1 MLPKILVATILMWGF
16 LNSAWAE
23 CSAAQVRQLLKQGL
37 NDAEID
43 ARCQD
48 KQGLPGW
55 LSGDWDV
62 AEATTRSNVPGL
74 GVPPTYAVWRLQVA
88 GQGLRIVEIG
98 NPLGTTPGLEHMSQ
112 EQPLEIRN
120 LQFSGGS
127 LTFATRRNI
136 AGAILTT
143 EYRLDLS
150 DSEQDSID
158 GQWRSKDSGM
168 MAGIFPATE
177 MSGTVKLVKR

>member
-1 MLPKILVATILMWGF
+1 MPSKILVATILMWGF
-16 LNSAWAE
+16 LNSAQAD
-23 CSAAQVRQLLKQGL
+23 CSAAEVRQLLKQGL
-37 NDAEID
+37 SDAEID

-55 LSGDWDV
+55 LSGDWDIS
-62 AEATTRSNVPGL
+62 EATTQSNVPGL
-74 GVPPTYAVWRLQVA
+74 GFPPTYAVWRVQIT
-88 GQGLRIVEIG
+88 GQGLRIAEIG
-98 NPLGTTPGLEHMSQ
+98 NSLGTTPGLEYMSQ
-112 EQPLEIRN
+112 ERPLEIRN

-127 LTFATRRNI
+127 LTFATRQNI

-150 DSEQDSID
+150 GSEQDLIE

-168 MAGIFPATE
+168 GGGVFPATE